1 MLHSFSQ
8 KITCKILKEC
18 YTVSMRNS
26 LVFGNQEKIQTNCP
40 LREEQIGLLCKL
52 NSFAHYQAGCNYEVQ
67 CMPAKA
73 IYKVNEELKL
83 ALVALMVT
91 CSMLDPRREGNETEK
106 FFEKE
111 IKIIQKNA
119 TQKYIDFGDVRPFL
133 LQHFLIPE
141 IVDDWILYRDVA
153 GDGIHALMDR
163 KTVLQGLPT
172 YSRGGSPV
180 YEFSRFY
187 RKFMEDKV
195 AKKKIIQDDFKQVA
209 MKALTEQLI
218 NQQLTLGHSPQEIL
232 DRIMNDDLLKITTP
246 DDKTL
251 LPKK

>member
-1 MLHSFSQ
+1 MKQ
-8 KITCKILKEC
+8 
-18 YTVSMRNS
+18 S
-26 LVFGNQEKIQTNCP
+26 LIFANQEKIQASWP
-40 LREEQIGLLCKL
+40 LHEVQMELLHKL
-52 NSFAHYQAGCNYEVQ
+52 NSFSHYQAGCNYEVQ

-91 CSMLDPRREGNETEK
+91 CSMLDPKREGNETEK

-111 IKIIQKNA
+111 IKIIQENSVR
-119 TQKYIDFGDVRPFL
+119 KYIDFGHIRPFL
-133 LQHFLIPE
+133 VQNFLIPE

-163 KTVLQGLPT
+163 KTALQGLPT

-187 RKFMEDKV
+187 RKFMEDKI
-195 AKKKIIQDDFKQVA
+195 ARKKVTQDDFKKVA
-209 MKALTEQLI
+209 MKALSEQLI
-218 NQQLTLGHSPQEIL
+218 QQQLSLGHSPQEIL
-232 DRIMNDDLLKITTP
+232 DHIMNDDLLTIGTS
-246 DDKTL
+246 DSDKLL
-251 LPKK
+251 LPQKGKK

>member
-1 MLHSFSQ
+1 MKQ
-8 KITCKILKEC
+8 
-18 YTVSMRNS
+18 S
-26 LVFGNQEKIQTNCP
+26 LVFANKEKIQSSWP
-40 LREEQIGLLCKL
+40 LCQAQMELLYKL

-91 CSMLDPRREGNETEK
+91 CSMLDPKREGNETEK

-111 IKIIQKNA
+111 IKIIQENSVR
-119 TQKYIDFGDVRPFL
+119 KYIDFGNIRPFL
-133 LQHFLIPE
+133 IQNFLVPE

-153 GDGIHALMDR
+153 GDGIHALVDK
-163 KTVLQGLPT
+163 KTALQGLPT

-187 RKFMEDKV
+187 RKFMEDKI
-195 AKKKIIQDDFKQVA
+195 AQKKVIQNDFKKVA
-209 MKALTEQLI
+209 MKTLSEQLI
-218 NQQLTLGHSPQEIL
+218 QQQLSLGHSPQEIL
-232 DRIMNDDLLKITTP
+232 DHIMNDELLNIP
-246 DDKTL
+246 SEQDKPL
-251 LPKK
+251 LIKK